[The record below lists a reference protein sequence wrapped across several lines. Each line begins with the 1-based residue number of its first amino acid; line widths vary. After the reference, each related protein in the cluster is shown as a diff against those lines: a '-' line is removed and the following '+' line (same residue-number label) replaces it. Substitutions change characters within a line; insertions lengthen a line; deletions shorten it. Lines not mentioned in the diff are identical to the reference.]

1 MYPHLTQTL
10 ARLLAVLLALAVALQ
25 VAAAGAD
32 ARADGGADA
41 RSVARSA
48 DGADRFLA
56 AERALKVGDRAAF
69 ESLLGDLIDYPLY
82 PYLRY
87 AALAADLD
95 AAPDQ
100 SIESFLA
107 EFPATPL
114 AERLRLVYLERLAA
128 RGRWADYVRIY
139 RPDDSVERRCLYL
152 RSLIETG
159 QATEALASPQI
170 EPLWLV
176 PRSQPAACDPL
187 FAAWT
192 GAGGLTPGLVWA
204 RIRLAMEA
212 GELGLARYLG
222 GRLPPQERPWL
233 ELWLRVQAEPEL
245 VLEPGGLAADHPQM
259 GAVLAQGIVRLARSR
274 PGDAYAALE
283 TWGGRLA
290 ADPAARDRA
299 HQAVARALVRS
310 RRPEDQAL
318 GLAVWDGVAADAGS
332 LADQEERVRAAVRLQ
347 AWQRVADWIARM
359 PEGEE
364 TTDRWIYWLG
374 RAQAALGLDAEAQAS
389 FARAAGRRS
398 LWGFLAAD
406 RLGLPYQLEH
416 RPVPAEPG
424 EICRLASDP
433 ALARILELRRL
444 GRQADMRREWRT
456 LTRDLDDAGL
466 MAAACV
472 ADALGWHD
480 RAIFTLAR
488 TGYWDDLAV
497 RFPLR
502 YRDLVSEQAWQT
514 GLGEDWIFAVLRQES
529 VFAPDVASSAGALG
543 LMQLM
548 PATARQMAQELTPA
562 RAAPGRAEILEPE
575 RNIALGST
583 YLAWMRDR
591 FGHAALATA
600 AYNAGPHRVAHW
612 LPEGCMDADLWI
624 LSIPFDETRGYVE
637 RVLAYRVIYGARLGL
652 EPVRISQILPPVRG
666 NLELRVASNEGRGAS
681 LALGPRPLALT
692 SNRPAPPC
700 RCPWGGCPTPR
711 ARFWCRHCPPEGTD
725 SCPG

>member
-1 MYPHLTQTL
+1 MLDIRISMYLRLIHSR
-10 ARLLAVLLALAVALQ
+10 ARLLAAVLALPVALQ
-25 VAAAGAD
+25 VAAAGAN
-32 ARADGGADA
+32 GGADA
-41 RSVARSA
+41 RAE

-56 AERALKVGDRAAF
+56 AERALKGGDRAAF
-69 ESLLGDLIDYPLY
+69 ESLLWDLRDYPLY

-100 SIESFLA
+100 AIESFLA

-114 AERLRLVYLERLAA
+114 AERLRPIYLERLAA
-128 RGRWADYVRIY
+128 RGQWADYARIY

-159 QATEALASPQI
+159 QGTEALAYPQI
-170 EPLWLV
+170 APLWLV

-187 FAAWT
+187 FAVW
-192 GAGGLTPGLVWA
+192 GHAGGLTPELVWA

-222 GRLPPQERPWL
+222 AGLSAQERPWL

-245 VLEPGGLAADHPQM
+245 VLEPEGLAADHPQM
-259 GAVLAQGIVRLARSR
+259 GGVLAQGIVRLARSR
-274 PGDAYAALE
+274 PGDAHTALE

-310 RRPEDQAL
+310 DRPEDQAL
-318 GLAVWDGVAADAGS
+318 GLAVWDGVAGDARN

-347 AWQRVADWIARM
+347 AWQWVADWIARM

-364 TTDRWIYWLG
+364 KSDRWLYWLG
-374 RAQAALGLDAEAQAS
+374 RAQAALGLEDEAEAS
-389 FARAAGRRS
+389 FARAAERRS

-406 RLGLPYQLEH
+406 RLGLPYRLEH
-416 RPVPAEPG
+416 RPVPAEPDQ
-424 EICRLASDP
+424 IRRLMSDP
-433 ALARILELRRL
+433 ALARIRELRRL
-444 GRQADMRREWRT
+444 GRQADLRREWRT

-466 MAAACV
+466 MAAAYV
-472 ADALGWHD
+472 ADVLGWHD
-480 RAIFTLAR
+480 QAIFTLAR
-488 TGYWDDLAV
+488 TGYWDDLDL

-502 YRDLVSEQAWQT
+502 YRDLVAEQAWQT

-548 PATARQMAQELTPA
+548 PTTARQVAQEVIPA
-562 RAAPGRAEILEPE
+562 RAAPGRAELLEPE

-600 AYNAGPHRVAHW
+600 AYNAGPHRVARW
-612 LPEGCMDADLWI
+612 LPDGCMDADLWI

-652 EPVRISQILPPVRG
+652 EPMRLGELLPPV
-666 NLELRVASNEGRGAS
+666 
-681 LALGPRPLALT
+681 
-692 SNRPAPPC
+692 
-700 RCPWGGCPTPR
+700 GGK
-711 ARFWCRHCPPEGTD
+711 
-725 SCPG
+725 